1 MATPLKVLCVE
12 DSQDDAT
19 LLRLELQRAGYEV
32 ILERVET
39 APAMRQALQSRQW
52 DVILSDYSMPQFS
65 APAAL
70 EVLHE
75 TGLDIPFI
83 IVSGTIGEDAAVS
96 ALRAGAHDFFAKD
109 KLVRLVPAVERELRE
124 AEERRERRQAELNLR
139 RAQMRFS
146 KVFQASP
153 VGISITT
160 VADQRYVDVN
170 TSFLK
175 MLGYSRDEVIGR
187 TVAELGV
194 LATSADPTEM
204 AQWLRE
210 HRTINDLE
218 TQLRTRSGEKRDV
231 LLSLEIIDVDDVPCA
246 LALMHD
252 VTEHK
257 RAEAAIRESEQQFR
271 LLAENSTDMIAR
283 HTAEGI
289 YLYVSPACHALIG
302 YPPEELIGHSVYEF
316 IHPDDMGAMVD
327 AYRSILETAEVYSGY
342 YRIRCKDGKYT
353 WFESTSKAVRDPQ
366 TKRILEIQ
374 SASRDVSERVYAE
387 EALSRFYQRLETLH
401 TIDLAILSTRPVE
414 VVAQLVLK
422 SLLEQS
428 SILGASIAAF
438 DFETQ
443 TGLVCIA
450 HSKAQDQIP
459 AAAHFALS
467 AWPEE
472 DLAALQTG
480 AVQVIEDLSILPKRS
495 PGVRLLQQEGY
506 RAFLRVPL
514 IAKGELLGALNLAAD
529 STATFTPEY
538 NDIAR
543 EIAAQV
549 AIAVQ
554 NAQLYDRTQ
563 RHAAELE
570 QRVTERTAEL
580 QQAKERVETIL
591 NHSSDA
597 IAMTWPDGMIQ
608 QTNPAFNRLMGYQD
622 DEAVGQ
628 PLMPL
633 SSPAEKQAL
642 ADAIQ
647 RVVTDGETR
656 MVEIDAYRSDGRLF
670 DAEVV
675 LSPIV
680 GQDQQVSGIVCTVHD
695 VTARNQVQRELEE
708 LNRLKT
714 EFLSTAAHELRTPLT
729 SIQGFSEILLTRK
742 LPEDRAA
749 YFLNLINSQ
758 ARQLGSLINDLL
770 DLSRLESQRH
780 LSLELQPVNVQ
791 ELLNETLTPF
801 IETSPLHDF
810 QVKGPQVWPSV
821 IADRFRLGQ
830 VLNNLISN
838 AVKYSPK
845 GGTITIHGKVAE
857 GSLRVSIQD
866 QGIGL
871 TREQQTHLFEKFYR
885 ADASNTGILGTG
897 LGLSISKLIIEL
909 HGGRIWVESE
919 YGSGTTVHFTLRLP
933 RTEST

>member
-1 MATPLKVLCVE
+1 
-12 DSQDDAT
+12 
-19 LLRLELQRAGYEV
+19 
-32 ILERVET
+32 
-39 APAMRQALQSRQW
+39 
-52 DVILSDYSMPQFS
+52 
-65 APAAL
+65 
-70 EVLHE
+70 
-75 TGLDIPFI
+75 
-83 IVSGTIGEDAAVS
+83 
-96 ALRAGAHDFFAKD
+96 
-109 KLVRLVPAVERELRE
+109 
-124 AEERRERRQAELNLR
+124 
-139 RAQMRFS
+139 
-146 KVFQASP
+146 VFQASP
-153 VGISITT
+153 VSISITT

-194 LATSADPTEM
+194 LAISADPVEM

-210 HRTINDLE
+210 HGAISNLE
-218 TQLRTRSGEKRDV
+218 IQLRTRSGEKRDV
-231 LLSLEIIDVDDVPCA
+231 LLSLEIIDVDDVPCV

-252 VTEHK
+252 VTERK
-257 RAEAAIRESEQQFR
+257 QAEAAIRESERQFR

-283 HTAEGI
+283 QTAEGL
-289 YLYVSPACHALIG
+289 YLYVSPACQVLLG
-302 YPPEELIGHSVYEF
+302 YAPEELIGRSVYEF
-316 IHPDDMGAMVD
+316 IHPDDMAALVEAHTSTLKIGEA
-327 AYRSILETAEVYSGY
+327 YSGY
-342 YRIRCKDGKYT
+342 YRICCKDRKYT
-353 WFESTSKAVRDPQ
+353 WFESTTKAIRDPQ
-366 TKRILEIQ
+366 TGRILEIQ
-374 SASRDVSERVYAE
+374 SVSRDISERVYAE
-387 EALSRFYQRLETLH
+387 DALSRYYQRLETLH
-401 TIDLAILSTRPVE
+401 TIDLAILSARSVE
-414 VVAQLVLK
+414 AVAQLVLK
-422 SLLEQS
+422 GLLEQL
-428 SILGASIAAF
+428 SIPGASIVAF

-443 TGLVCIA
+443 TGLVCVA
-450 HSKAQDQIP
+450 QSKTPNQIP
-459 AAAHFALS
+459 VATHFALT
-467 AWPEE
+467 AWPPE
-472 DLAALQTG
+472 DLAALRTG
-480 AVQVIEDLSILPKRS
+480 DIQMIGDASTMLPVG
-495 PGVRLLQQEGY
+495 PGVRLLQQEGF
-506 RAFLRVPL
+506 RALLRVPL

-529 STATFTPEY
+529 STDAFTPEY

-549 AIAVQ
+549 AIAIQ

-570 QRVTERTAEL
+570 QRVRERTAEL
-580 QQAKERVETIL
+580 QQAKERAETIL
-591 NHSSDA
+591 NNSSDA
-597 IAMTWPDGMIQ
+597 IAMAWPDGRIQ
-608 QTNPAFNRLMGYQD
+608 QTNPAFNRLMGYRP
-622 DEAVGQ
+622 DEAIGQ

-647 RVVTDGETR
+647 RVVAASETR
-656 MVEIDAYRSDGRLF
+656 VVEINAYRGDGRLF

-680 GQDQQVSGIVCTVHD
+680 GEAQKVSGLVCMVHD

-729 SIQGFSEILLTRK
+729 AIQGFSEILLTRK

-770 DLSRLESQRH
+770 DLSRLESKRH

-810 QVKGPQVWPSV
+810 QVKGPQAWPPI

-845 GGTITIHGKVAE
+845 GGTVTIHGQVTE
-857 GSLRVSIQD
+857 GMLQVSVQD

-919 YGSGTTVHFTLRLP
+919 YGAGTTVHFTLRLP
-933 RTEST
+933 RTESP